1 MLDALRK
8 KPRAALPLSIG
19 ACLASAALGF
29 FTAKRLFSA
38 QEDALPAEPEAPAV
52 DVSAEPSADTPAEAQ
67 THRYE
72 IIAQTLTWDDARV
85 WCESRGGHLATI
97 TSAEEAKTVED
108 MLDAADITAVW
119 LGANNRNA
127 SSGFQWVTGEPF
139 DYAEWGPGEPNNTNG
154 VEYYLM
160 LMKREGTGWVWNDSR
175 LDGLNNFPEN
185 ARGFVCEWEE
195 ASP

>member
-1 MLDALRK
+1 MGR
-8 KPRAALPLSIG
+8 R
-19 ACLASAALGF
+19 
-29 FTAKRLFSA
+29 
-38 QEDALPAEPEAPAV
+38 
-52 DVSAEPSADTPAEAQ
+52 
-67 THRYE
+67 
-72 IIAQTLTWDDARV
+72 ARV
-85 WCESRGGHLATI
+85 VRVARRPSCHHHVRRRGH
-97 TSAEEAKTVED
+97 
-108 MLDAADITAVW
+108 ITAVW